1 MGKRRISFK
10 TEIIVYSILLLSLTT
25 LLVTIAAYVSFSK
38 TTKDAKFKELK
49 HDVSFSLVSGL
60 TLKSVL
66 YMINNETATAPITI
80 TLHADVY
87 NKCMANTDIL
97 TALEQHT
104 NISLASA

>member
-49 HDVSFSLVSGL
+49 QHAVF
-60 TLKSVL
+60 LKDYFNSDNS
-66 YMINNETATAPITI
+66 ISETDD
-80 TLHADVY
+80 LFFKKY
-87 NKCMANTDIL
+87 
-97 TALEQHT
+97 
-104 NISLASA
+104 